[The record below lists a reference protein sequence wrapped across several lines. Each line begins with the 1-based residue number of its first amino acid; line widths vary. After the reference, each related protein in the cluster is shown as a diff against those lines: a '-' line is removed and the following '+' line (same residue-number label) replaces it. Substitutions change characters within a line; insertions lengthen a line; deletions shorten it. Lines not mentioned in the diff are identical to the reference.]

1 MEAPENETRRTMQ
14 PPPTPA
20 DEPERLAALWRTGLL
35 DVPPAEAF
43 DRITRDV
50 AELLDVP
57 IALISLVDEKR
68 QWFLSRFGLD
78 ATETPRDVSFCG
90 HAVASR
96 HTLRVDDA
104 WQDPRFAGN
113 PLVTGE
119 PHIRAYL
126 GVPLIDDGGRALGT
140 LCVLD
145 RRVRA
150 FTPEEQQIVRRY
162 AMAVQHLM
170 RR

>member
-1 MEAPENETRRTMQ
+1 MGAPDNERRKTMQ

-20 DEPERLAALWRTGLL
+20 DEPERLAALRRTGLL
-35 DVPPAEAF
+35 DTPPAAAF
-43 DRITRDV
+43 DRITRSV
-50 AELLDVP
+50 AELLGVP
-57 IALISLVDEKR
+57 IALISLVDEQR

-96 HTLRVDDA
+96 QTLRVADA

-126 GVPLIDDGGRALGT
+126 GVPLIGDDGHALGT

-145 RRVRA
+145 RQVRA
-150 FTPEEQQIVRRY
+150 FTPEEQQIVQRY
-162 AMAVQHLM
+162 AKLVQHLM
-170 RR
+170 ER

>member
-1 MEAPENETRRTMQ
+1 MQ

-20 DEPERLAALWRTGLL
+20 DEPDRLAALWRSGLL
-35 DVPPAEAF
+35 DMPPAEAL
-43 DRITRDV
+43 DRITRSV
-50 AELLDVP
+50 AELLGVP
-57 IALISLVDEKR
+57 IALISLVDANR
-68 QWFLSRFGLD
+68 QWFLSRFGL
-78 ATETPRDVSFCG
+78 AVSETPRDVSFCG
-90 HAVASR
+90 HAVAAR
-96 HTLRVDDA
+96 ETLRVDDA

-126 GVPLIDDGGRALGT
+126 GVPLFDDDGHALGT

-150 FTPEEQQIVRRY
+150 FTPEEQQIVQRY
-162 AMAVQHLM
+162 AKAVQHLI